1 MSKPQLKNLPWTTK
15 RDDTLQKE
23 LCSPLFDY
31 NNNTS
36 FHFSAR
42 SEHLNLGAVLIVI
55 FQTDVAVLCIVAKDN
70 SIPK

>member
-1 MSKPQLKNLPWTTK
+1 MNEMKKNCCL
-15 RDDTLQKE
+15 DDTLQKE

-36 FHFSAR
+36 FCFSRR
-42 SEHLNLGAVLIVI
+42 SEHLNLGAVPIVI
-55 FQTDVAVLCIVAKDN
+55 LRTDVAVLCIAAKDN